1 MRFRKQKSLLNKEL
15 FYAMPWHPYINILTM
30 GVLFV
35 ILMVMARNADM
46 ELSIYVAP
54 AWLLILSII
63 YALSSGKIGKA
74 EPK

>member
-1 MRFRKQKSLLNKEL
+1 MQCLGIHIF
-15 FYAMPWHPYINILTM
+15 INIITM

-35 ILMVMARNADM
+35 ILMVMAQNADM

-63 YALSSGKIGKA
+63 YALSSGKSLRA
-74 EPK
+74 ESK

>member
-1 MRFRKQKSLLNKEL
+1 
-15 FYAMPWHPYINILTM
+15 M

-35 ILMVMARNADM
+35 ILMVMAQNADM

-63 YALSSGKIGKA
+63 YALSSGKAARTESK
-74 EPK
+74 E